1 MHRVVLRAISYVWFD
16 ASDAARQQVVAALA
30 KAAKEPNVPLT
41 SDAARQQ
48 VVAALAKAAKEPKAP
63 LDAMFADVYATL
75 PWHLAEQR
83 DEVAAHV
90 ARHPGACPD
99 IPAK

>member
-1 MHRVVLRAISYVWFD
+1 MRHPAMHHVVLRATSLAYLDIGVKMCWG
-16 ASDAARQQVVAALA
+16 AS
-30 KAAKEPNVPLT
+30 
-41 SDAARQQ
+41 Q

-63 LDAMFADVYATL
+63 LDAMFADVYAKL

-99 IPAK
+99 IPAN